1 MFLSILL
8 SLSAYADDCDANA
21 LAEKAL
27 EGAGESS
34 AKAFNQL
41 MKCKPARAE
50 KIASRTIEALVP
62 SKPAYRSLMLS
73 IEAGHA
79 DDVAKWLAAQQSD
92 DMAKALRALGDFC
105 DHTAV
110 ERFFLNQAEVKGE
123 EFWKKRWYKYMNKC
137 PSTEVTDLFKS
148 ELEKGEDIPRNR
160 YFAILSSYARSAGAD
175 AIPFIESQFET
186 TENAETHMNL
196 ISAFADASGVGG
208 EDGTDRKA
216 AKASIASINKLA
228 PNLGD
233 KALDQARITLK
244 ALDDEPSADALA
256 QYRYKG
262 LAQEDGSFMW
272 GVIAIEDVTC
282 KKGKKRQNFH
292 SAVVRDETKTTWGDA
307 FEEQAK
313 ALADTQ
319 WDFLLEKNC
328 KGEGEVIYIVP
339 TRPFLNQEKYDAWL
353 ESNRS
358 SKAKPAAKIRDIP
371 HEEIKM

>member
-1 MFLSILL
+1 MLLSILL
-8 SLSAYADDCDANA
+8 SLSALANDCDANA
-21 LAEKAL
+21 LAQKAL

-50 KIASRTIEALVP
+50 KIASRAIEGLVP
-62 SKPAYRSLMLS
+62 SKPAYRSLMLG
-73 IEAGHA
+73 IEAGHQ
-79 DDVAKWLAAQQSD
+79 DDVTKWLDAQQSD

-105 DHTAV
+105 DHAAV
-110 ERFFLNQAEVKGE
+110 EKFFLSQAEAKGD

-137 PSTEVTDLFKS
+137 PGPEVTELFKG
-148 ELEKGEDIPRNR
+148 ELEKGDDIPRNR

-175 AIPFIESQFET
+175 GVPFIKAQFET
-186 TENAETHMNL
+186 TDNAETHMNL

-208 EDGTDRKA
+208 EGTDRKA
-216 AKASIASINKLA
+216 AKASIAAINELA

-244 ALDDEPSADALA
+244 ALDAEPSADALA

-262 LAQEDGSFMW
+262 LAQEDGSFFW

-292 SAVVRDETKTTWGDA
+292 SAVIKDETKTTWGDQ
-307 FEEQAK
+307 FEDQAK
-313 ALADTQ
+313 ALVDTQ

-339 TRPFLNQEKYDAWL
+339 SRPFLSQEKYDAWL

-371 HEEIKM
+371 HEELKM